1 MKQLGI
7 YSIIVIAT
15 IILIGL
21 FCGYESTYTRQAI
34 VTKCENSMVYCI
46 DKQGNIWSYKGN
58 AVIGQEVTLKM
69 YDNHTS
75 NIKDDIIKGVKI
87 R

>member
-21 FCGYESTYTRQAI
+21 FCGYESTYTRQATVILSQNNI
-34 VTKCENSMVYCI
+34 VTCI
-46 DKQGNIWSYKGN
+46 DKQGNTWNYIGD
-58 AVIGQEVTLKM
+58 AAEGQEVTLIM

-75 NIKDDIIKGVKI
+75 NITDDIIKGVK
-87 R
+87 